1 MTQRL
6 FTDFD
11 GPIMDVSER
20 YYRVYLDCI
29 AHVRLPQQ
37 RVIPLSKAEFWQRK
51 RAQVPEL
58 EIARQSGLIQEGQA
72 QQFLRYRQQVIHT
85 PAYFEYDQ
93 IMPTAIGALKLAQ
106 SRGIELGIMTMRRQS
121 ELEPVLHRYQLTQFF
136 PRDRRFCL
144 RDDYVKTGDTFD
156 KPLLMQKAIATLPP
170 VEQQWIVGDTEAD
183 ILAGKRYLVHTI
195 AILSGI
201 RDCERLKL
209 QQPDHIL
216 PDLASAVRH
225 ILQTAKL

>member
-1 MTQRL
+1 MTKRL

-29 AHVRLPQQ
+29 AQVRLPQQ
-37 RVIPLSKAEFWQRK
+37 KVIPLTKAQFWQNK

-58 EIARQSGLIQEGQA
+58 EIARQSGLVEAGQA
-72 QQFLRYRQQVIHT
+72 QEFLRHRQQVIHT

-93 IMPTAIGALKLAQ
+93 IMPTAIAALKQAQ
-106 SRGIELGIMTMRRQS
+106 HHGIELGIMTMRRQR
-121 ELEPVLHRYQLTQFF
+121 ELEPVLHRYQLSQFF
-136 PRDRRFCL
+136 PPERRFCL
-144 RDDYVKTGDTFD
+144 RDDYVKTGDTLD
-156 KPLLMQKAIATLPP
+156 KPLLMQKAIATLAP

-183 ILAGKRYLVHTI
+183 ILAGKRYRVQTI

-201 RDCERLKL
+201 RDRPQLQL

-216 PDLASAVRH
+216 PDLASAISY
-225 ILQTAKL
+225 ILQAP